1 MLSEHRLFLPSQDVK
16 QQSCI
21 LLDGRLPHASMQA
34 WYCFT
39 QALPWLEAD
48 EISSAKMAAA
58 TAGRIANAFIDV
70 SSLCPLRRRITSL
83 WQGILRQTRLH
94 PLSAR
99 MVKSGPTDVR
109 PVRPVAT
116 RFNHHRA
123 NLGC

>member
-16 QQSCI
+16 QLSCMPF
-21 LLDGRLPHASMQA
+21 DGRAPHASMQA

-48 EISSAKMAAA
+48 EILSAKMAAA

-83 WQGILRQTRLH
+83 RRRYFAAGSNSPAIGPYGYMPAERPSNVRLFG
-94 PLSAR
+94 PDAR
-99 MVKSGPTDVR
+99 
-109 PVRPVAT
+109 A
-116 RFNHHRA
+116 FY
-123 NLGC
+123 LQ